1 MLARWPALFQM
12 EEINAE
18 FMRVTTVPLETKFLA
33 QLDKH
38 TSKLLEV
45 IRSKGGRVKEQTKAT
60 LQVLDETVDITI
72 RRECIFKSLMIY
84 LGEPVHHL
92 IKEVQDMQ
100 ENEDTMAIVSG
111 TEDIQIFIDG
121 TVVLREVPTIV
132 TAVAMFFGLTYALN
146 IKYPK
151 KLQYTLEFVQ
161 RVKGSLVGERC
172 PQKCIGWLPS
182 FAAKSRPKCCLL
194 LVHLKIHVLNACLLF
209 VFEISLS
216 ENVSWLLFVKPK
228 MFRRTFK
235 LGLC

>member
-1 MLARWPALFQM
+1 M
-12 EEINAE
+12 ELPSMEDLITLRREQPQDPLCSCCATTSLEVPLLIVGTMMENTSVRLLVILSSVRMELRNGIPDSLEEFIDEINAE

-92 IKEVQDMQ
+92 IKEDMQ

-121 TVVLREVPTIV
+121 TEVLREVPTIV

-161 RVKGSLVGERC
+161 RVLMELGGK
-172 PQKCIGWLPS
+172 
-182 FAAKSRPKCCLL
+182 
-194 LVHLKIHVLNACLLF
+194 
-209 VFEISLS
+209 
-216 ENVSWLLFVKPK
+216 K
-228 MFRRTFK
+228 MSP
-235 LGLC
+235 